1 MPMSALRSTPQA
13 ISFTVERCKTKAGYS
28 ARLSR
33 EMKLDLDAVAGKF
46 KVLLRTPLLLV
57 LNTEEGEV
65 IVHGYGELLF
75 KEGRELTAMKKI
87 AAEIYGS
94 GLNAA
99 GRAVPIA
106 TC

>member
-1 MPMSALRSTPQA
+1 MPMSALQSTPQA

-46 KVLLRTPLLLV
+46 KVLLRTPILLV

-65 IVHGYGELLF
+65 IVHRYGEILF
-75 KEGRELTAMKKI
+75 KEGKDPAVMRKI
-87 AAEIYGS
+87 AAEIYSS
-94 GLNAA
+94 G
-99 GRAVPIA
+99 
-106 TC
+106 